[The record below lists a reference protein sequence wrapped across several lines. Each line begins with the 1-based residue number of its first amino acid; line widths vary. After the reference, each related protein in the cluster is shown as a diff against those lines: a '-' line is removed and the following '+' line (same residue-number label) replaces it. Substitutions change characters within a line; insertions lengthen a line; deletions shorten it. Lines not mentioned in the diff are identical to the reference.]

1 MNVKEKLIQLLEGSG
16 YTQKKVATKTGL
28 STAVISQYLSGIYN
42 GNIKNIEDILSDFIL
57 REEERARRRG
67 VKERF
72 VHTQL
77 ADIALA
83 LISNTH
89 MDGDIGVIYGPAG
102 MGKSMVLRQYARTSK
117 GVILIEADPGYTAKV
132 LLQELCARLGVKK
145 TGNIHELSEECIRA
159 LTGTGWVILVDE
171 AELLPYRALEV
182 LRRIHDRSGV
192 ALVLAGMPRLL
203 INLKGSRGEFA
214 QLYSRVGMALDIEA
228 YTADPEKAADVD
240 TDFST
245 ILACMLPPGS
255 DMSDVTSPEIIAAL
269 KTASGG
275 NYRRLFKLVR
285 GVIRASVIAEQG
297 ISVSLI
303 ERYAEMLIH

>member
-1 MNVKEKLIQLLEGSG
+1 MNIKEKLIQLLEGTG

-28 STAVISQYLSGIYN
+28 STAVISQYLKGVYN
-42 GNIKNIEDILSDFIL
+42 GNIRNVENVLADFIR
-57 REEERARRRG
+57 REEERARRQE
-67 VKERF
+67 VKESF
-72 VHTQL
+72 VHTRL
-77 ADIALA
+77 ADLALG

-89 MDGDIGVIYGPAG
+89 MDGDIGVIFGPAG
-102 MGKSMVLRQYARTSK
+102 MGKSMVLRQYASTSK

-145 TGNIHELSEECIRA
+145 TGNIHELSEECIQA

-203 INLKGSRGEFA
+203 VNLKGSRGEYA

-228 YTADPEKAADVD
+228 HKAESEAD
-240 TDFST
+240 DFNI
-245 ILACMLPPGS
+245 ILASLLGTAVGTDYLSSPGVVS
-255 DMSDVTSPEIIAAL
+255 AFRKHS
-269 KTASGG
+269 KG
-275 NYRRLFKLVR
+275 NYRRLFKLAR
-285 GVIRASVIAEQG
+285 GVVRASAIGNQG
-297 ISVSLI
+297 ISVNLI

>member
-16 YTQKKVATKTGL
+16 YTQKKIATKTGL
-28 STAVISQYLSGIYN
+28 STAVISQYLNGIYN

-83 LISNTH
+83 LISDTH
-89 MDGDIGVIYGPAG
+89 MDGEIGVIYGPAG
-102 MGKSMVLRQYARTSK
+102 MGKSMVLRQHASTSK

-132 LLQELCARLGVKK
+132 LLQELCVRLGVKK
-145 TGNIHELSEECIRA
+145 TGNIHKLSEECIQE
-159 LTGTGWVILVDE
+159 LNGTGWVILVDE

-203 INLKGSRGEFA
+203 INLKGSRGEYA

-228 YTADPEKAADVD
+228 HKAESEAD
-240 TDFST
+240 DFNI
-245 ILACMLPPGS
+245 ILASLLGTAVGTNYLS
-255 DMSDVTSPEIIAAL
+255 SPEVISAFR
-269 KTASGG
+269 KHSKG
-275 NYRRLFKLVR
+275 NYRRLFKLAR
-285 GVIRASVIAEQG
+285 GVVRASAIGNQG
-297 ISVSLI
+297 ISVNLI

>member
-1 MNVKEKLIQLLEGSG
+1 
-16 YTQKKVATKTGL
+16 ATKTGL
-28 STAVISQYLSGIYN
+28 STAVISQYLNGIYN

-83 LISNTH
+83 LISDTH
-89 MDGDIGVIYGPAG
+89 MDGEIGVIYGPAG
-102 MGKSMVLRQYARTSK
+102 MGKSMVLRQYASTSK

-132 LLQELCARLGVKK
+132 LLQELCVRLGVKK
-145 TGNIHELSEECIRA
+145 TGNIHKLSEECIQE
-159 LTGTGWVILVDE
+159 LNGTGWVILVDE

-203 INLKGSRGEFA
+203 INLKGSRGEYA

-228 YTADPEKAADVD
+228 HKAESEAD
-240 TDFST
+240 DFNI
-245 ILACMLPPGS
+245 ILASLLGTAVGTNYLS
-255 DMSDVTSPEIIAAL
+255 SPEVISAFR
-269 KTASGG
+269 KHSKG
-275 NYRRLFKLVR
+275 NYRRLFKLAR
-285 GVIRASVIAEQG
+285 GVVRASAIGNQG
-297 ISVSLI
+297 ISVNLI

>member
-28 STAVISQYLSGIYN
+28 STAVISQYLNGIYN

-83 LISNTH
+83 LISDTH
-89 MDGDIGVIYGPAG
+89 MDGEIGVIYGPAG
-102 MGKSMVLRQYARTSK
+102 MGKSMVLRQYASTSK

-132 LLQELCARLGVKK
+132 LLQELCVRLGVKK
-145 TGNIHELSEECIRA
+145 TGNIHKLSEECIQE
-159 LTGTGWVILVDE
+159 LNGTGWVILVDE

-203 INLKGSRGEFA
+203 VNLKGSRGEFA

-228 YTADPEKAADVD
+228 HKA
-240 TDFST
+240 
-245 ILACMLPPGS
+245 
-255 DMSDVTSPEIIAAL
+255 E
-269 KTASGG
+269 
-275 NYRRLFKLVR
+275 
-285 GVIRASVIAEQG
+285 
-297 ISVSLI
+297 
-303 ERYAEMLIH
+303 

>member
-28 STAVISQYLSGIYN
+28 STAVISQYLNGIYN

-83 LISNTH
+83 LISDTH
-89 MDGDIGVIYGPAG
+89 MDGEIGVIYGPAG
-102 MGKSMVLRQYARTSK
+102 MGKSMVLRQYASTSK

-132 LLQELCARLGVKK
+132 LLQELCVRLGVKK
-145 TGNIHELSEECIRA
+145 TGNIHKLSEECIQE
-159 LTGTGWVILVDE
+159 LNGTGWVILVDE

-203 INLKGSRGEFA
+203 INLKGSRGEYA

-228 YTADPEKAADVD
+228 HKAESEAD
-240 TDFST
+240 DFNI
-245 ILACMLPPGS
+245 ILASLLGTAVGTDYLS
-255 DMSDVTSPEIIAAL
+255 SPEVISAFR
-269 KTASGG
+269 KHSKG
-275 NYRRLFKLVR
+275 NYRRLFKLAR
-285 GVIRASVIAEQG
+285 GVVRASAIGNQG
-297 ISVSLI
+297 ISVNLI

>member
-1 MNVKEKLIQLLEGSG
+1 MNIKEKLIQLLEGTG

-28 STAVISQYLSGIYN
+28 STAVISQYLNGIYN

-83 LISNTH
+83 LISDTH
-89 MDGDIGVIYGPAG
+89 MDGEIGVIYGPAG
-102 MGKSMVLRQYARTSK
+102 MGKSMVLRQYASTSK

-132 LLQELCARLGVKK
+132 LLQELCVRLGVKK
-145 TGNIHELSEECIRA
+145 TGNIHKLSEECIQE
-159 LTGTGWVILVDE
+159 LNGTGWVILVDE

-203 INLKGSRGEFA
+203 INLKGSRGEYA

-228 YTADPEKAADVD
+228 HKAESEAD
-240 TDFST
+240 DFNI
-245 ILACMLPPGS
+245 ILASLLGTAVGTNYLS
-255 DMSDVTSPEIIAAL
+255 SPEVISAFR
-269 KTASGG
+269 KHSKG
-275 NYRRLFKLVR
+275 NYRRLFKLAR
-285 GVIRASVIAEQG
+285 GVVRASAIGNQG
-297 ISVSLI
+297 ISVNLI

>member
-1 MNVKEKLIQLLEGSG
+1 MNIKEKLIQLLEGTG

-28 STAVISQYLSGIYN
+28 STAVISQYLKGVYN
-42 GNIKNIEDILSDFIL
+42 GNIRNVENVLADFIR
-57 REEERARRRG
+57 REEERARRQE
-67 VKERF
+67 VKESF
-72 VHTQL
+72 VHTRL
-77 ADIALA
+77 ADLALG

-89 MDGDIGVIYGPAG
+89 MDGDIGVIFGPAG
-102 MGKSMVLRQYARTSK
+102 MGKSMVLRQYASTSK

-145 TGNIHELSEECIRA
+145 TGNIHELSEECIQA

-203 INLKGSRGEFA
+203 VNLKGSRGEYA

-228 YTADPEKAADVD
+228 HKAESE
-240 TDFST
+240 TDDFNI
-245 ILACMLPPGS
+245 ILASLLGTAVGTDSLSSPG
-255 DMSDVTSPEIIAAL
+255 I
-269 KTASGG
+269 
-275 NYRRLFKLVR
+275 
-285 GVIRASVIAEQG
+285 
-297 ISVSLI
+297 VS
-303 ERYAEMLIH
+303 A

>member
-1 MNVKEKLIQLLEGSG
+1 MNVKEKLIQLLEGTG

-28 STAVISQYLSGIYN
+28 STAVISQYLNGIYN

-83 LISNTH
+83 LISDTH
-89 MDGDIGVIYGPAG
+89 MDGEIGVIYGPAG
-102 MGKSMVLRQYARTSK
+102 MGKSMVLRQYASTSK

-132 LLQELCARLGVKK
+132 LLQELCVRLGVKK
-145 TGNIHELSEECIRA
+145 TGNIHKLSEECIQE
-159 LTGTGWVILVDE
+159 LNGTGWVILVDE

-203 INLKGSRGEFA
+203 INLKGSRGEYA

-228 YTADPEKAADVD
+228 HKAESEAD
-240 TDFST
+240 DFNI
-245 ILACMLPPGS
+245 ILASLLGTAVGTDYLS
-255 DMSDVTSPEIIAAL
+255 SPEVISAFR
-269 KTASGG
+269 KHSKG
-275 NYRRLFKLVR
+275 NYRRLFKLAR
-285 GVIRASVIAEQG
+285 GVVRASAIGNQG
-297 ISVSLI
+297 ISVNLI